1 MADLLKQ
8 QLGVKEVALV
18 PGGRGEFTVWV
29 EETVVAQKN
38 WLGFP
43 DEQKVLAAVRRALE
57 A

>member
-1 MADLLKQ
+1 VADLLKQ

>member
-1 MADLLKQ
+1 VADLLKQ
-8 QLGVKEVALV
+8 ELGLKEVALI
-18 PGGRGEFTVWV
+18 PGARGEFTVRV

-43 DEQKVLAAVRRALE
+43 DERKVVAAVRAALD